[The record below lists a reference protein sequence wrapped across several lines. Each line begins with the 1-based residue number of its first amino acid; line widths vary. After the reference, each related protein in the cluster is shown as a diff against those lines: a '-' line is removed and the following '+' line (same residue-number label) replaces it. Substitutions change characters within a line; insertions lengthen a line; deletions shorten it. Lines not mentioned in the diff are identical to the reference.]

1 VESVGRTVLPRLSF
15 TYGGAQL
22 SAFVS
27 EEVVASSGQIFNLR
41 FGNAVLGAFG
51 DLRPKVFSLLV
62 SFELYFHRGR

>member
-1 VESVGRTVLPRLSF
+1 VESVGRTVLPTLSF

-41 FGNAVLGAFG
+41 FGDAVLGAFG
-51 DLRPKVFSLLV
+51 DPRP
-62 SFELYFHRGR
+62 